1 MTDWGLVNQARDSI
15 RRIINENPDVITVAR
30 KLLVDNGFD
39 ALVEDPTGAS
49 IPVVVRCRI
58 SHRSSGPFSLGLAPG
73 GLAVDSARYI
83 LVDHQ
88 TTIVEGDTLG
98 AIGGEWR
105 IGPVDVLKRF
115 GQTIGYQAP
124 LIEANSTEVVT

>member
-15 RRIINENPDVITVAR
+15 GRLINENPEVITVAR

-39 ALVEDPTGAS
+39 VLVEDPSGAS
-49 IPVVVRCRI
+49 TPVEVRCRI
-58 SHRSSGPFSLGLAPG
+58 SHRNSGPFSLGLAPAG
-73 GLAVDSARYI
+73 FSVDQARYI
-83 LVDHQ
+83 LVDHR
-88 TTIVEGDTLG
+88 TVIVEGDTFG
-98 AIGGEWR
+98 AIGNEWR

-124 LIEANSTEVVT
+124 LIEANNTEVAT